1 MKPNYYQHYLFVLSK
16 EEEERRNYHV
26 TIGTLQSINNN
37 CINLNV
43 LLSIGKLWKLASPSF
58 PSFFLKCIRTR
69 PLADNVKSFLHSH
82 STNDDYDHRH
92 NHYALK
98 QRIMLFR
105 MDGITTNFITQYW
118 GELDFRIERL
128 IGNETF
134 RFDLVQSI

>member
-26 TIGTLQSINNN
+26 TIGTLQSINN

-58 PSFFLKCIRTR
+58 PSFFLKCVRTR

-118 GELDFRIERL
+118 GGLDFRIERL
-128 IGNETF
+128 IGKATF